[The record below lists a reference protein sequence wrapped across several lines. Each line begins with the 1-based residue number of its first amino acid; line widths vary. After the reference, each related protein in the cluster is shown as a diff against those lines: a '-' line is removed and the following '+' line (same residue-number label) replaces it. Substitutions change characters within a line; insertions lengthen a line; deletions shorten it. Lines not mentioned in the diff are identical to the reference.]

1 MEKRKAKMGLTV
13 LLMVSII
20 FSFAG
25 IIFILVGGIIP
36 SENIEGDAG
45 AFRAIFCGL
54 GAVLLIVGVLCLCLE
69 VRTRVRNNRLISSGQ
84 YIMAE
89 ISEITMNYTVSVN
102 RSHPYIVICRYQD
115 MYGNIHLF
123 RSRNLFF
130 DPAPLLKDQ
139 MVRVYVEGEDYK
151 HYYMD
156 IDEVLPKVIRH

>member
-1 MEKRKAKMGLTV
+1 M
-13 LLMVSII
+13 
-20 FSFAG
+20 
-25 IIFILVGGIIP
+25 LVGGIIP
-36 SENIEGDAG
+36 AENIEGDVR

-54 GAVLLIVGVLCLCLE
+54 GAVLLIVGLLCLE
-69 VRTRVRNNRLISSGQ
+69 IRTRVRNNRLINSGQ

-89 ISEITMNYTVSVN
+89 ISELTMNYTVSVN

-130 DPAPLLKDQ
+130 DPVPLLKDQ

>member
-1 MEKRKAKMGLTV
+1 MEKRKAKRGLTIII
-13 LLMVSII
+13 LESII
-20 FSFAG
+20 FSFVG
-25 IIFILVGGIIP
+25 IIFMLVGGIIP
-36 SENIEGDAG
+36 AENIEGDAG

-54 GAVLLIVGVLCLCLE
+54 GAVLLIAGVLCMCLE
-69 VRTRVRNNRLISSGQ
+69 IRTRVRNNRLINSGQ

-89 ISEITMNYTVSVN
+89 ISEITMNYTISVN

-123 RSRNLFF
+123 KSRNLFF

-139 MVRVYVEGEDYK
+139 MVRVYVEGENYG

-156 IDEVLPKVIRH
+156 IDEILPEVIRH

>member
-1 MEKRKAKMGLTV
+1 MEKRKAKMGLTA

-20 FSFAG
+20 FSFVG
-25 IIFILVGGIIP
+25 IIFILVGRVIP
-36 SENIEGDAG
+36 AENIEGDAMV
-45 AFRAIFCGL
+45 FRAIFCGL
-54 GAVLLIVGVLCLCLE
+54 GAVLLIAGVLCLCLE
-69 VRTRVRNNRLISSGQ
+69 IRARVRNNRLISSGQ